1 MLSATNLQKVRYQ
14 IMGKKAAY
22 EYSIDDQVQT
32 IMYGSVFG
40 DKQIREKMTVELK
53 ERLIEAKRENRP
65 LRIYA
70 GYDPSAPDIHIG
82 HTITMR
88 KLRQFQDF
96 GHEVVFLVG
105 TFTAQVGDT
114 SDKTTGRP
122 RKTMEQVQE
131 AAKSYARQC
140 YKVLDP
146 DKTTVLFNNEW
157 LDKLTLKDMV
167 SIASNFTVQQ
177 FLARDNYRKRIEAGN
192 PVALHEFFYALLQGY
207 DAVHIK
213 CDVQIGAKEQL
224 FNILAGRKLQEAY
237 GQKPCVCITYPIL
250 VGLDGKMRM
259 SKSIGNYIGVCE
271 PPGDQYGKTMSIS
284 DETMIEFITYVTRW
298 PKEKTEKY
306 IHELQNNRLHP
317 MAVKKEL
324 AWEIVD
330 MFHGNEAAD
339 KAQADFESLHQ
350 KRKIPQDMPEIT
362 LESPENIITFL
373 NEVGAVKS
381 KSEARRLIDGKG
393 VKIDEK
399 PVESYD
405 ALVESNSILQV
416 GKRRFWRIN

>member
-1 MLSATNLQKVRYQ
+1 
-14 IMGKKAAY
+14 
-22 EYSIDDQVQT
+22 
-32 IMYGSVFG
+32 
-40 DKQIREKMTVELK
+40 
-53 ERLIEAKRENRP
+53 
-65 LRIYA
+65 
-70 GYDPSAPDIHIG
+70 
-82 HTITMR
+82 
-88 KLRQFQDF
+88 
-96 GHEVVFLVG
+96 
-105 TFTAQVGDT
+105 
-114 SDKTTGRP
+114 
-122 RKTMEQVQE
+122 MEQVQE

-324 AWEIVD
+324 
-330 MFHGNEAAD
+330 
-339 KAQADFESLHQ
+339 DFPSLFGILASHCSKSPKSFFLPVSRSGFPIFSVKGYSILPPLSDSCWFSAESLCIYAGNPYVFDVCYIGLCDLVCLCGSSICDQCNMISVRYSIEYCAPHTIRILSTADSQ
-350 KRKIPQDMPEIT
+350 ILYTEPVKNKIKLSIHKAA
-362 LESPENIITFL
+362 ESIF
-373 NEVGAVKS
+373 
-381 KSEARRLIDGKG
+381 
-393 VKIDEK
+393 
-399 PVESYD
+399 Y
-405 ALVESNSILQV
+405 NSIFSFHWFQFFYHFTALCSRYSIT
-416 GKRRFWRIN
+416 GII